1 MSTAMAT
8 PSTNPDTLVT
18 LKINIEGTNKRFK
31 LPLRDLG
38 ASTLP
43 AKVRLSPSLFLL
55 LPLPSL

>member
-43 AKVRLSPSLFLL
+43 AKVR
-55 LPLPSL
+55 